1 MKVKRTCCRVITCQ
15 HCAKG
20 LSVMSLSLCLS
31 FSLNRWAASM
41 PVSTVFQHLREDA
54 VPNPCWQT
62 FYWPNSFSLT
72 LSSNLSFSLFHS
84 LFPVSQNTCS
94 RYYVIIITSTLQR
107 CHSTENK
114 SDEKKKHTV
123 RSNTAQA
130 ITHTPLPNLMEMSLI
145 SYLH

>member
-1 MKVKRTCCRVITCQ
+1 
-15 HCAKG
+15 
-20 LSVMSLSLCLS
+20 
-31 FSLNRWAASM
+31 M
-41 PVSTVFQHLREDA
+41 PVSTVFQHVREDA

-72 LSSNLSFSLFHS
+72 LSSNLSFSLVHS

-130 ITHTPLPNLMEMSLI
+130 ITHTFSTFAKPNGNVTHFLFTLRLRALLPSLNEYF
-145 SYLH
+145 SLLKLLQWHGTQTK